1 MPLDPKALGQALDED
16 LTLHTTLCRRD
27 APAFQRATRSRDELV
42 VACTQESRLF
52 TELSDQTEGAVS
64 LQARPIRFVNI
75 RETGGWG
82 REAAQAT
89 PKMAALLAAARLPDA
104 EPVPTVSYN
113 SEGRLLII
121 GPLER
126 AEAMAALVS
135 DALDVTLLP
144 TGGSGQQARQYP
156 VLAGQLQ
163 NLRGWLGAFEV
174 SVSTSNPIDLD
185 LCTRCNAC
193 VAACPEG
200 AIGLDYQVDLSLC
213 QSHRACVKACE
224 AVGAIN
230 FQRDAQERVEA
241 FDLVLDLRDT
251 SVAGPP
257 QDRRHPLGGP
267 GTARVGGTGPGF
279 TQHALPQGY
288 VHLPATA
295 DALAQVR
302 AVTQLRD
309 LVGEFEKPKFFTY
322 KQKICAHGRN
332 QSVGCNACVDVC
344 SASAISSDL
353 KRNQIVVNP
362 NLCVGCGTC
371 TTVCPTGAL
380 SYAYPR
386 ASEQGVKLRTLLAT
400 YAKAGGKDA
409 ALLLHSQEAGSALVN
424 DLGRLAQL
432 DKTVRGVP
440 ARVIPLPLW
449 HTASTGIDLWLTA
462 FAYGARQ
469 VWVLMTGEEAPQ
481 YHEALRE
488 QMAVA
493 ESIVQALGY
502 SGRHFK
508 LIEVRDARD
517 LPLLDTELGEA
528 PAQGVTKAA
537 SFAVQPEKRAT
548 LDLALDHLLQ
558 DSANR
563 TTRTKDAAIALP
575 AASPFG
581 SLAINRD
588 ACTLCLSCVSAC
600 PASALQDNAERPQL
614 RFIEKNCVQC
624 GLCATTCPENAITL
638 QPRLLLSDERRQP
651 RVLNEAQPYRC
662 IRCSKPFGTLKG
674 IEVML
679 AKLSGHAMF
688 QGEALERL
696 KMCGDC
702 RVVDIYTHP
711 GETRISDL

>member
-16 LTLHTTLCRRD
+16 LNLHTTLCRRD
-27 APAFQRATRSRDELV
+27 APAFQKACRSRDDLV

-52 TELSDQTEGAVS
+52 SELSTQTEGAVD
-64 LQARPIRFVNI
+64 LDVRPIRFVNI

-82 REAAQAT
+82 REASQAT
-89 PKMAALLAAARLPDA
+89 PKMAAMLAAALLPEP
-104 EPVPTVSYN
+104 EPVPTVTYK

-126 AEAMAALVS
+126 AEAVAALVS

-163 NLRGWLGAFEV
+163 RLHGWLGAFEV
-174 SVSTSNPIDLD
+174 TVSASNPIDLD

-193 VAACPEG
+193 VAVCPEG

-213 QSHRACVKACE
+213 QSDRACVKACE

-230 FQRDAQERVEA
+230 FQRDAQEREET
-241 FDLVLDLRDT
+241 FDLVLDLRD
-251 SVAGPP
+251 A
-257 QDRRHPLGGP
+257 
-267 GTARVGGTGPGF
+267 PGF

-288 VHLPATA
+288 VHLPASA
-295 DALAQVR
+295 DAMAQVR

-322 KQKICAHGRN
+322 KQKVCAHGRN
-332 QSVGCNACVDVC
+332 QSVGCSACIDVC

-362 NLCVGCGTC
+362 SLCVGCGTC

-449 HTASTGIDLWLTA
+449 HTSSTGIDLWLTA

-558 DSANR
+558 DSAGR
-563 TTRTKDAAIALP
+563 ASRTKDAAIALP

-581 SLAINRD
+581 SLNVNRD

-651 RVLNEAQPYRC
+651 RVLNEAQPYQC

-702 RVVDIYTHP
+702 RVVDIYSNP
-711 GETRISDL
+711 GESRISDL

>member
-1 MPLDPKALGQALDED
+1 
-16 LTLHTTLCRRD
+16 
-27 APAFQRATRSRDELV
+27 
-42 VACTQESRLF
+42 
-52 TELSDQTEGAVS
+52 
-64 LQARPIRFVNI
+64 
-75 RETGGWG
+75 
-82 REAAQAT
+82 
-89 PKMAALLAAARLPDA
+89 MAALLAAARMPEP
-104 EPVPTVSYN
+104 EPVPTVTYK

-126 AEAMAALVS
+126 AETLAALVS
-135 DALDVTLLP
+135 DVLDVTLLA

-163 NLRGWLGAFEV
+163 SLRGWLGAFDVTV
-174 SVSTSNPIDLD
+174 SASNPIDLD

-213 QSHRACVKACE
+213 KSHRACVKACE

-230 FQRDAQERVEA
+230 FQRDPQEREET
-241 FDLVLDLRDT
+241 FDLVLDLRD
-251 SVAGPP
+251 A
-257 QDRRHPLGGP
+257 
-267 GTARVGGTGPGF
+267 PGF

-288 VHLPATA
+288 VHLPASA
-295 DALAQVR
+295 DAMAQVR

-322 KQKICAHGRN
+322 KQKLCAHGRN

-400 YAKAGGKDA
+400 YARAGGQDA
-409 ALLLHSQEAGSALVN
+409 ALLLHSQAAGAALVN
-424 DLGRLAQL
+424 DLGRMAQL
-432 DKTVRGVP
+432 DKNVRGVP

-481 YHEALRE
+481 YQEALRE

-558 DSANR
+558 DSAGRASR
-563 TTRTKDAAIALP
+563 TQDAAIALP

-581 SLAINRD
+581 SLNVNRD

-651 RVLNEAQPYRC
+651 RVLNEAQPYQC

-702 RVVDIYTHP
+702 RVVDIYSNP
-711 GETRISDL
+711 GETKINDL

>member
-16 LTLHTTLCRRD
+16 LALHTTLCRRD
-27 APAFQRATRSRDELV
+27 APEFQRATRSRDDLV

-52 TELSDQTEGAVS
+52 TELCDQTEGAVS

-75 RETGGWG
+75 RETGGWS
-82 REAAQAT
+82 REAKQAT

-113 SEGRLLII
+113 SDGRLLVI

-163 NLRGWLGAFEV
+163 SLRGWLGAFEV

-213 QSHRACVKACE
+213 KSHRACVKACE

-230 FQRDAQERVEA
+230 FQRDAQEREDK
-241 FDLVLDLRDT
+241 FDLVLDLRE
-251 SVAGPP
+251 A
-257 QDRRHPLGGP
+257 
-267 GTARVGGTGPGF
+267 PGF

-288 VHLPATA
+288 VHLPPTA
-295 DALAQVR
+295 DAMAQVR

-362 NLCVGCGTC
+362 YLCVGCGTC

-400 YAKAGGKDA
+400 YAKAGGQDA
-409 ALLLHSQEAGSALVN
+409 ALLLHSQEAGAALVN

-469 VWVLMTGEEAPQ
+469 VWVLMTDEEAPQ

-488 QMAVA
+488 QMAMA

-502 SGRHFK
+502 SGCHFK

-537 SFAVQPEKRAT
+537 SFAVQPEKRVT

-558 DSANR
+558 DSASR
-563 TTRTKDAAIALP
+563 ATRTKDAAIALP
-575 AASPFG
+575 VASPFG

-600 PASALQDNAERPQL
+600 PANALQDNAERPQL

-624 GLCATTCPENAITL
+624 GLCATTCPEKAITL
-638 QPRLLLSDERRQP
+638 QPRLLLSDTRRQP
-651 RVLNEAQPYRC
+651 RVLNEAQPYQCVRC
-662 IRCSKPFGTLKG
+662 GKPFGTLKG

-679 AKLSGHAMF
+679 ARLSGHAMF

-702 RVVDIYTHP
+702 RVVDIYTDP

>member
-1 MPLDPKALGQALDED
+1 MTTLICNCNQTMPLDPKALGQALDED

-27 APAFQRATRSRDELV
+27 APAFQRATHSRDDLV

-52 TELSDQTEGAVS
+52 SELSEQTEGSVP

-82 REAAQAT
+82 REAKQAT

-104 EPVPTVSYN
+104 EPVPTVTYT
-113 SEGRLLII
+113 SEGRLLIV

-163 NLRGWLGAFEV
+163 SLRGWLGAFEV
-174 SVSTSNPIDLD
+174 SVSASNPIDLD

-213 QSHRACVKACE
+213 KSHRACVKACD

-230 FQRDAQERVEA
+230 FQRETQTREDK
-241 FDLVLDLRDT
+241 FDLVLDLRE
-251 SVAGPP
+251 A
-257 QDRRHPLGGP
+257 
-267 GTARVGGTGPGF
+267 PGF

-288 VHLPATA
+288 VHLPPTA
-295 DALAQVR
+295 DAMAQVR

-400 YAKAGGKDA
+400 YAKAGGQDA
-409 ALLLHSQEAGSALVN
+409 ALLLHSQEAAGQRP
-424 DLGRLAQL
+424 GPH
-432 DKTVRGVP
+432 GP
-440 ARVIPLPLW
+440 ARQDRARRARPRDPAAAVAHRFHRHRSLAHRVRLRRPPGLGAHDRRRSAAVPRGPARADGRGRIHRAGAGLQRPPLQADRSARRARP
-449 HTASTGIDLWLTA
+449 A
-462 FAYGARQ
+462 GARHR
-469 VWVLMTGEEAPQ
+469 TG
-481 YHEALRE
+481 
-488 QMAVA
+488 
-493 ESIVQALGY
+493 
-502 SGRHFK
+502 
-508 LIEVRDARD
+508 
-517 LPLLDTELGEA
+517 
-528 PAQGVTKAA
+528 
-537 SFAVQPEKRAT
+537 
-548 LDLALDHLLQ
+548 
-558 DSANR
+558 
-563 TTRTKDAAIALP
+563 
-575 AASPFG
+575 
-581 SLAINRD
+581 
-588 ACTLCLSCVSAC
+588 
-600 PASALQDNAERPQL
+600 
-614 RFIEKNCVQC
+614 
-624 GLCATTCPENAITL
+624 
-638 QPRLLLSDERRQP
+638 
-651 RVLNEAQPYRC
+651 
-662 IRCSKPFGTLKG
+662 
-674 IEVML
+674 
-679 AKLSGHAMF
+679 
-688 QGEALERL
+688 
-696 KMCGDC
+696 
-702 RVVDIYTHP
+702 
-711 GETRISDL
+711 